1 VSAATVKYTGIGSI
15 AVDST
20 RLYWN
25 TADGNVMASA
35 IDGTNV
41 VALASAEYVGTNFEV
56 DMNGLYWA
64 NGSGIMRLLLASNVV
79 ETLAEQ
85 GGVAI
90 ALSKSVVVWTTP
102 GFGDS
107 GSIVAL
113 PK

>member
-1 VSAATVKYTGIGSI
+1 
-15 AVDST
+15 
-20 RLYWN
+20 
-25 TADGNVMASA
+25 
-35 IDGTNV
+35 
-41 VALASAEYVGTNFEV
+41 
-56 DMNGLYWA
+56 
-64 NGSGIMRLLLASNVV
+64 MRLLLASNVV